1 MTCYLH
7 RGEQLVAGSGDE
19 GYFRLEDNI
28 LAKMTIFGLGS
39 FAFAPL
45 SYAICRVVNSS
56 TPSLFLAYLVQ
67 AAAGAW
73 SQRRILVTDDRYHAA
88 IAKLHQ
94 AYHQVPVLKFKLP
107 VQHWVVA
114 YVFGLLEYV
123 DPTTDGG
130 HAGASATILD
140 AEAKKAFE
148 HWYRIGKHPLELEF
162 ILTTLF
168 ISSMV
173 IQLFCFC
180 AFTRDVPQLSEAER
194 HESYPPDYENRR
206 LRYWAKLSQAA
217 EASSLGSLA
226 GTANEFAKA
235 QWQYVEGS
243 SQQSE
248 RGGMALA
255 KFLTKLVLA
264 YPGSAR
270 VLAIVTMVVSILSSV
285 ASMSM
290 ASYDVYE
297 YSKAVNKT
305 LRVLTAFG
313 ALYILMTLVRLSA
326 AFVCPT
332 HNFSILCV
340 QCVAW

>member
-88 IAKLHQ
+88 MAQLHQ
-94 AYHQVPVLKFKLP
+94 AYQVPVLKFKLP
-107 VQHWVVA
+107 VQHRVVA

-130 HAGASATILD
+130 QAGASATILD
-140 AEAKKAFE
+140 AEAKTGFE
-148 HWYRIGKHPLELEF
+148 HWYWIGKPALELELEF

-180 AFTRDVPQLSEAER
+180 AFMCSEAER